1 MKFDFRLNGAV
12 VALFSLLSL
21 TVVLAITQSAVLLT
35 WNVHVVEA
43 FQAILLFICVPFTWF
58 YVRPDTLTEQK
69 KWFWLW
75 AMAWWLM
82 FFGRSISWG
91 RDFFPEVPHFYYR
104 IISIFVIAPVVL
116 MLFSPH
122 LRAEIEHKWKQV
134 RLPFWYLLIAVL
146 SLFFADSVEH
156 HRFIDTWLY
165 GYAANQDIVE
175 ELYENPFILALFCAA
190 FYFMRQDRVTQ
201 QDKLMLAME
210 AELSPKP
217 YQSK

>member
-1 MKFDFRLNGAV
+1 
-12 VALFSLLSL
+12 
-21 TVVLAITQSAVLLT
+21 
-35 WNVHVVEA
+35 
-43 FQAILLFICVPFTWF
+43 
-58 YVRPDTLTEQK
+58 
-69 KWFWLW
+69 
-75 AMAWWLM
+75 M

-104 IISIFVIAPVVL
+104 TISIFVIAPVVL

-156 HRFIDTWLY
+156 HRFIDTGLY